1 MDGEFWYKFIFKV
14 IKSNIIS
21 LFTYRMSFTDFMYWF
36 DVVQMCHLTLDSF
49 SNELLEFDDD
59 SDISW
64 KCTTVNHSRIIQLY
78 FFVIY
83 SFLNSIILSG

>member
-1 MDGEFWYKFIFKV
+1 
-14 IKSNIIS
+14 
-21 LFTYRMSFTDFMYWF
+21 MSFTDFMYWF

-64 KCTTVNHSRIIQLY
+64 KCTTVNYSRIIQL
-78 FFVIY
+78 FFYHLFV
-83 SFLNSIILSG
+83 SK